1 MDFHG
6 LKEQFTPFYRTQ
18 TDTEFLD
25 ERSRKRANSC
35 FFLLAISALLV
46 SLVMVVMGALH
57 AAPINA
63 DRDIA
68 GVVMMN
74 CTVLEYC
81 GCPGEP
87 MIPWYLILGGCLT
100 ILLLCGRVL
109 LIRCCANKSVTTLI
123 YDLLALVVTSLWLV
137 AGTKFVMALHERK
150 NHTTHNPNQDVS
162 SLVSNNLFLMK
173 IFRHVI
179 GVCIGLHSLLSSV
192 AGSSS
197 LWHFFVVFSA
207 GFVAVSGI
215 LFVVMK
221 EKKNVGKATTDTPVC
236 IF

>member
-6 LKEQFTPFYRTQ
+6 LKEQFTPFYRSQ

-109 LIRCCANKSVTTLI
+109 LIRL
-123 YDLLALVVTSLWLV
+123 
-137 AGTKFVMALHERK
+137 
-150 NHTTHNPNQDVS
+150 
-162 SLVSNNLFLMK
+162 
-173 IFRHVI
+173 
-179 GVCIGLHSLLSSV
+179 SLLDYYYNS
-192 AGSSS
+192 
-197 LWHFFVVFSA
+197 
-207 GFVAVSGI
+207 
-215 LFVVMK
+215 
-221 EKKNVGKATTDTPVC
+221 
-236 IF
+236 